1 MRCTARSRPVLG
13 VLAGL
18 VSGLMNGAFAVPG
31 PPVVVYA
38 LATEIEPARARSL
51 LVSFFTISSL
61 VALLSYAWAGMV
73 GMSALWQF
81 LMAFPAMLIGERIGL
96 MLFRRF
102 GNAVYRRVAIA
113 VLLSVGVVTLAKA
126 FA

>member
-1 MRCTARSRPVLG
+1 M
-13 VLAGL
+13 
-18 VSGLMNGAFAVPG
+18 
-31 PPVVVYA
+31 
-38 LATEIEPARARSL
+38 
-51 LVSFFTISSL
+51 SFFTISSL

-96 MLFRRF
+96 MLFRHF